1 MLPPRSFPPP
11 PIQLNEVSHEHAAD
25 HFAGGVVTRR
35 TAPLGLLRQL
45 GLWPLRD
52 HRRGAGGAADPGA
65 DGAAMNDL
73 VQVKAMNALKDLE
86 SDAEDNAMVRGS
98 AILVLQGVRALLDEC
113 VVSQDMSR
121 VAKLAQALNNSA
133 EDLAEAIAYN
143 TVAE

>member
-1 MLPPRSFPPP
+1 
-11 PIQLNEVSHEHAAD
+11 
-25 HFAGGVVTRR
+25 
-35 TAPLGLLRQL
+35 
-45 GLWPLRD
+45 
-52 HRRGAGGAADPGA
+52 
-65 DGAAMNDL
+65 MNDL

-86 SDAEDNAMVRGS
+86 SDAEDNPMVRGS

-143 TVAE
+143 TVAEDEPDEDEPENDVP